1 MPSEFPSIVVVA
13 GPNGA
18 GKSTTAPRLLRDSLG
33 ITEFVNAD
41 VIAQGLSAFA
51 PEATAMMAGRI
62 MLERLRDL
70 ASARRTFAFETTLAS
85 RSFAP
90 WIAEQKASGYR
101 FYLLFLYLP
110 SPDLAKE
117 RVIARVRHGGHDV
130 PETVIERRYHA
141 GLRNFFALYEPLAD
155 SWRVYD
161 NAELGSPKLIAGRP
175 LGGDVR
181 VVRPEVWHEIKEAYR
196 A

>member
-1 MPSEFPSIVVVA
+1 MPSEPPTMVVVA

-33 ITEFVNAD
+33 IAEFVNAD

-51 PEATAMMAGRI
+51 PQATAMMAGRI

-101 FYLLFLYLP
+101 FHLLFLYLP

-117 RVIARVRHGGHDV
+117 RVAARVRHGGHEV
-130 PETVIERRYHA
+130 PEAVIERRYHA

-161 NAELGSPKLIAGRP
+161 NADLASPKLIAGRP
-175 LGGDVR
+175 LGGGVQ
-181 VVRPEVWHEIKEAYR
+181 VAQPEVWHSLEEAYH